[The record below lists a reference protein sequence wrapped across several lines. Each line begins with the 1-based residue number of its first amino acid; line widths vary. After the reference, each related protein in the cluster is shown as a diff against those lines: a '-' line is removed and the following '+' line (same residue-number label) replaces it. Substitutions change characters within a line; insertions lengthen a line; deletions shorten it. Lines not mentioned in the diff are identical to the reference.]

1 MTPLQLITA
10 LMPLLSVL
18 VLLVL
23 LRLPA
28 RQAMPLSLLFSA
40 LLALL
45 VWQMPLL
52 QLSAALVEGGLI
64 ALTIVWIIFGAIL
77 LLKVLQQ
84 TGAMDTI
91 KCGFSQISSDKRVQL
106 IIIAWLFDLLFPFCH
121 IQQLSA

>member
-28 RQAMPLSLLFSA
+28 RQAMPLSLLCSA

-52 QLSAALVEGGLI
+52 QLSAALVEGVLI

-77 LLKVLQQ
+77 LLNTLLNSCISRQ
-84 TGAMDTI
+84 TNLHQFTI
-91 KCGFSQISSDKRVQL
+91 N
-106 IIIAWLFDLLFPFCH
+106 
-121 IQQLSA
+121 